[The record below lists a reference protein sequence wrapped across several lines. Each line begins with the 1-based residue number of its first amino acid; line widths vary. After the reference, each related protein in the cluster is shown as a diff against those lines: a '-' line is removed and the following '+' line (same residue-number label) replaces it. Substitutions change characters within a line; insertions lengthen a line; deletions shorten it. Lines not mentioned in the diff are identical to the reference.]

1 MSMCS
6 DFGRGTDVQCRS
18 WGWRPGVVIMVL
30 DADEL
35 VHQAQI
41 ERSLHTEGPAEGPA
55 TSRLLQA
62 PGVGVQVSTSSRQ
75 RPA

>member
-6 DFGRGTDVQCRS
+6 DFGQGTVSRWSICVWGRG
-18 WGWRPGVVIMVL
+18 
-30 DADEL
+30 ADEG

-41 ERSLHTEGPAEGPA
+41 ERPLHTEGPAEGPA

-62 PGVGVQVSTSSRQ
+62 PGIGMQVSTSAR
-75 RPA
+75 

>member
-6 DFGRGTDVQCRS
+6 DSVMGRMSRWSIAAGL
-18 WGWRPGVVIMVL
+18 G
-30 DADEL
+30 ADEG

-41 ERSLHTEGPAEGPA
+41 ERPLHTEGPAEGPA

-62 PGVGVQVSTSSRQ
+62 PGIGMQVSTSAR
-75 RPA
+75 

>member
-1 MSMCS
+1 
-6 DFGRGTDVQCRS
+6 
-18 WGWRPGVVIMVL
+18 VVIMVL
-30 DADEL
+30 GSDEL

-41 ERSLHTEGPAEGPA
+41 ERSLHMEGPAEGPA

-62 PGVGVQVSTSSRQ
+62 PGIGVQVSTSSRQ

>member
-6 DFGRGTDVQCRS
+6 DFGRGTDV
-18 WGWRPGVVIMVL
+18 PVVNHWSG
-30 DADEL
+30 ADEG

-41 ERSLHTEGPAEGPA
+41 ERPLHTEGPAEGPA

-62 PGVGVQVSTSSRQ
+62 PGIGVQVSTSAR
-75 RPA
+75 